1 MVESAVG
8 GLIGPEEPLPANTP
22 SGNEFGLTGRICSW
36 LTVSYFRYQEIGAS
50 PRMSFSGFCSD
61 AKTSSNIQAT
71 VTIPRTGVAFC
82 RTRKTLIRCI
92 REHVTLEP
100 GEGDDLIE
108 AAVARVERFPEM
120 HVARPEPLRGV
131 GRRQSRGDEVGGAD
145 RDEAGVWREGGR
157 GRRPHSS

>member
-1 MVESAVG
+1 MTDRFSFQISRNWRLAEDDLQWILQRCKNLKQYTSDRDHS
-8 GLIGPEEPLPANTP
+8 ENWR
-22 SGNEFGLTGRICSW
+22 GRS
-36 LTVSYFRYQEIGAS
+36 
-50 PRMSFSGFCSD
+50 
-61 AKTSSNIQAT
+61 
-71 VTIPRTGVAFC
+71 FC
-82 RTRKTLIRCI
+82 RTRKALIRCI
-92 REHVTLEP
+92 GEHVMLEP

>member
-1 MVESAVG
+1 MFMTDSFLFQISRNWRIAEDELQWILQRCKNLKQYTS
-8 GLIGPEEPLPANTP
+8 ERDHSENWR
-22 SGNEFGLTGRICSW
+22 GRS
-36 LTVSYFRYQEIGAS
+36 
-50 PRMSFSGFCSD
+50 
-61 AKTSSNIQAT
+61 
-71 VTIPRTGVAFC
+71 FC